1 MPRRFR
7 SSIFCLALAAVAA
20 PARAPLAGQS
30 ASYEEL
36 QRFSAVLNH
45 IRSNYPDSVTYNGLV
60 RAAIDGMLRSLDP
73 HSWFA
78 SAEDYARLNALE
90 RGELAVTGIRFEF
103 ADGVPTVLT
112 FSRRS
117 PAEKAGILPGDR
129 ILRVDGVPVAG
140 MTSKSIS
147 LRLAGEKGS
156 RVVVGLERGPRL
168 EPDTFSVT
176 LKRAFLEGRSVS
188 LARMVDAQT
197 GYVLLDEFRP
207 KAADEVAKAIRELKS
222 SKARQIILD
231 LRGNPGGIVTE
242 AVDLAAQFLPARTL
256 VFSTHGRRKAVN
268 EEYRTK
274 GGGDFE
280 GLPLILLVDHG
291 SASASEALAGS
302 LQDHDRALIIG
313 RRSFGKALMQVGFLV
328 PAGFVQLTVGHVYT
342 PSGRFIQRRYQG
354 MAIEQYYAFAGTG
367 GVEEDTTRVYHTDA
381 GREVRGGG
389 GIAPDLATPAP
400 ALPPAWWSVAA
411 DSGLDDAVADS
422 AALTLSTDPASR
434 AAWIASPQE
443 WQARLLPPF
452 LDRVRARLKVAAR
465 PDSAAAAVISRKLAA
480 RVAFVRWPP
489 EGGADLTLQSDP
501 DIRAALASFPRLKE
515 LLAGSAGTR

>member
-1 MPRRFR
+1 MRRHFR
-7 SSIFCLALAAVAA
+7 PSVLCLALAAAA
-20 PARAPLAGQS
+20 LPAPLAGQS

-78 SAEDYARLNALE
+78 SSEDYARLNALE
-90 RGELAVTGIRFEF
+90 RGELAVTGIVFEF

-112 FSRRS
+112 YSRRS
-117 PAEKAGILPGDR
+117 SAEKAGVLPGDR
-129 ILRVDGVPVAG
+129 ILRVDGIPVAG
-140 MTSKSIS
+140 MTSKSIA

-176 LKRAFLEGRSVS
+176 LKRSFLEGHSVS
-188 LARMVDAQT
+188 LAKMVDAQT
-197 GYVLLDEFRP
+197 GYVRLEEFGP
-207 KAADEVAKAIRELKS
+207 KAADEVGDAVRRLRS

-242 AVDLAAQFLPARTL
+242 AVDLAAQFLPAKTL
-256 VFSTHGRRKAVN
+256 VFSTRGRKRAVN
-268 EEYRTK
+268 EDYRTK
-274 GGGDFE
+274 GGGDFAD
-280 GLPLILLVDHG
+280 LPLILLIDQG

-328 PAGFVQLTVGHVYT
+328 PAGFVELTVGHVYT
-342 PSGRFIQRRYQG
+342 PNGRFIQRRYQG
-354 MAIEQYYAFAGTG
+354 MAVEQYYAFAGSG
-367 GVEEDTTRVYHTDA
+367 GLEEDTMRVYKTDR

-389 GIAPDLATPAP
+389 GIAPDLSTPAP

-411 DSGLDDAVADS
+411 DSGFDDAVSDS
-422 AALTLSTDPASR
+422 VAATLGADPASR
-434 AAWIASPQE
+434 SAWLSSPGE
-443 WQARLLPPF
+443 WQARLLPAF
-452 LDRVRARLKVAAR
+452 LDRVRARLKVAAQ
-465 PDSAAAAVISRKLAA
+465 PDSAAGAVIARTLAA
-480 RVAFVRWPP
+480 RAAFVRWPP
-489 EGGADLTLQSDP
+489 EGGADLTLQNDP
-501 DIRAALASFPRLKE
+501 DVRAALAAFPRLKE
-515 LLAGSAGTR
+515 LLASPAGTR